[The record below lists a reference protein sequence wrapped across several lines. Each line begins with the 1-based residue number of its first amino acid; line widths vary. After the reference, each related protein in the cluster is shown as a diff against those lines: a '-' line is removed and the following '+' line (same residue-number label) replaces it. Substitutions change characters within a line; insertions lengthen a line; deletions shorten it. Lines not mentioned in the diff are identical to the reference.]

1 MWPSQHADNKYPQES
16 ELLPISVCCSR
27 EALIHNSFLV
37 NSSLYVSSPPRASL
51 VLLPVQ
57 YSTVRC
63 FYDTIL
69 LAGSM
74 LYFHSPP
81 LRVHINAILY
91 RLGRSD
97 SQSYPRAESKLFS
110 STRRYGHGK
119 PDQTSNVAI
128 YAHASESSTIMM
140 FTRSCHPQLGCVDD
154 LNLACVKHLNSFQ
167 ATIRA
172 LTCWGG

>member
-1 MWPSQHADNKYPQES
+1 MLTVNMSPGLGVTSYIAS
-16 ELLPISVCCSR
+16 CSMA
-27 EALIHNSFLV
+27 ALIHNSFLV

-57 YSTVRC
+57 YSTVCC

-91 RLGRSD
+91 CTDLAD
-97 SQSYPRAESKLFS
+97 QILRALRVLRVSLLS

-119 PDQTSNVAI
+119 PDQTSDVVI
-128 YAHASESSTIMM
+128 YAHASESSNAMM
-140 FTRSCHPQLGCVDD
+140 FTRSCHPQLGCIDD
-154 LNLACVKHLNSFQ
+154 LNLVCVKDLNSFQ
-167 ATIRA
+167 ATTPA